1 MAEKI
6 IYAISDSLGETA
18 EAVARAT
25 ASQYDKEQIEIVRIP
40 YIDSESQIDEIVDD
54 AKRGHHVICHTIVS
68 ESLRKYL
75 HEKVAEYNIPA
86 VDIMGPV
93 LDAVGTVASTKPRM
107 TAGMVH
113 KLDQEYFKKVEAIE
127 FAVKYVARGIVQD
140 SGKKNRGPYY

>member
-40 YIDSESQIDEIVDD
+40 YIDSESQIDEIIAD
-54 AKRGHHVICHTIVS
+54 AKRGNHVICHTIVS

-75 HEKVAEYNIPA
+75 HEKVAEYNRIDEIHGLHGHA
-86 VDIMGPV
+86 TG
-93 LDAVGTVASTKPRM
+93 
-107 TAGMVH
+107 
-113 KLDQEYFKKVEAIE
+113 AIE
-127 FAVKYVARGIVQD
+127 IDQIALPLQCT
-140 SGKKNRGPYY
+140 

>member
-54 AKRGHHVICHTIVS
+54 AKRGHHVIVILSCL
-68 ESLRKYL
+68 SLC
-75 HEKVAEYNIPA
+75 ANIF
-86 VDIMGPV
+86 M
-93 LDAVGTVASTKPRM
+93 R
-107 TAGMVH
+107 
-113 KLDQEYFKKVEAIE
+113 
-127 FAVKYVARGIVQD
+127 R
-140 SGKKNRGPYY
+140 

>member
-54 AKRGHHVICHTIVS
+54 AKRGHHVICPILLCL
-68 ESLRKYL
+68 SLC
-75 HEKVAEYNIPA
+75 ANIF
-86 VDIMGPV
+86 M
-93 LDAVGTVASTKPRM
+93 R
-107 TAGMVH
+107 
-113 KLDQEYFKKVEAIE
+113 
-127 FAVKYVARGIVQD
+127 R
-140 SGKKNRGPYY
+140 